1 MLRGKNIIKNDWS
14 QPDPTFKTCDMNHE
28 AESQYKRQTQKITIQ
43 NSQPTKIIRDKLE
56 KTNKKKDF
64 KNINLKRKRTKF
76 DTERKQNQIIKDE
89 FEK

>member
-1 MLRGKNIIKNDWS
+1 
-14 QPDPTFKTCDMNHE
+14 MNHE
-28 AESQYKRQTQKITIQ
+28 AESQHKRQTQKITIQ

>member
-1 MLRGKNIIKNDWS
+1 
-14 QPDPTFKTCDMNHE
+14 MNHE

-64 KNINLKRKRTKF
+64 KNINLKRKKIKF

>member
-1 MLRGKNIIKNDWS
+1 
-14 QPDPTFKTCDMNHE
+14 MNHE

-64 KNINLKRKRTKF
+64 KNINLKKKRTKF